1 MAAKMAQQQRELAER
16 EAEKEREREKEALK
30 AIINAD
36 KVDAGRSGEAIE
48 VVLNQRHARETSEM
62 IGRHY
67 NERAAALHDALE
79 DVLERKKE
87 DKANAMDALRDEDAT
102 QGEID
107 RKLAD
112 IDRQCVAPHART
124 VLLSCARCPR
134 CPVAAPLTHASRHLP
149 PSWRRPCARHRCRP
163 PIVAGTRRSRSA

>member
-1 MAAKMAQQQRELAER
+1 MATKMAQQQRELAER

-107 RKLAD
+107 RKLAE
-112 IDRQCVAPHART
+112 IDHKCVLPGCCHRQRCLHQSQCPSTSPTPTHRTAP
-124 VLLSCARCPR
+124 CPL
-134 CPVAAPLTHASRHLP
+134 V
-149 PSWRRPCARHRCRP
+149 
-163 PIVAGTRRSRSA
+163 VAGTRRSRSA